1 MDRKPTDTTKLILDA
16 RNIDVADAVGDYLG
30 GESLLGGMA
39 ESRSASKALL
49 QRPLHHMEYSPPQNW
64 KRQVLRSLEYFVRKF
79 DTWQDILAFGDD
91 LRVNHRTYNNLS
103 LSKKVAYKRAF
114 INMEYTHKHEGGK
127 GKIVESMFHL
137 RNKAVILRPKDV
149 FAPGGHIEPEDHT
162 VDSIA
167 MAHAAMREPQEEGGF
182 RKPGIT
188 RKPHPQREEFKF
200 RDVNTK
206 KDDK

>member
-1 MDRKPTDTTKLILDA
+1 MDNKPTDTTKLILDD
-16 RNIDVADAVGDYLG
+16 RNVDVADAVGDYLG
-30 GESLLGGMA
+30 GESLVDAFIVDSL

-64 KRQVLRSLEYFVRKF
+64 KRQALRSLEYFVRKF
-79 DTWQDILAFGDD
+79 DTWQDILAFGDN
-91 LRVNHRTYNNLS
+91 LRANHRTYNNLS

-114 INMEYTHKHEGGK
+114 INMEYTHTHEGGK

-137 RNKAVILRPKDV
+137 RSRAVILRPQDV

-167 MAHAAMREPQEEGGF
+167 VAHAAMREPQEEAG
-182 RKPGIT
+182 
-188 RKPHPQREEFKF
+188 F
-200 RDVNTK
+200 RDVITK
-206 KDDK
+206 KEDK